1 MNTSDFWL
9 SGPCDRSPSSVE
21 FSLRKVFWGVC
32 VLITSDVVFSN
43 KLTVKKKKEWKKR
56 FSEHVKVFL
65 AEKPHFAYYFMNDC
79 GEIIGPSLTLVEK
92 KQWFKDFSR
101 LILQIL
107 KWSYIGLFLGYL
119 IMSSHLDNVL
129 LARAQEKICW
139 KYVNWLLQFLL
150 IGRNYG

>member
-1 MNTSDFWL
+1 M
-9 SGPCDRSPSSVE
+9 
-21 FSLRKVFWGVC
+21 
-32 VLITSDVVFSN
+32 
-43 KLTVKKKKEWKKR
+43 
-56 FSEHVKVFL
+56 FL

-92 KQWFKDFSR
+92 KQGFKDFSR

-129 LARAQEKICW
+129 LARAQEKIC
-139 KYVNWLLQFLL
+139 
-150 IGRNYG
+150 